1 MKHEVFLNGFDIII
15 FKCINPFSKA
25 FYMYH
30 TRYKAYKTIC
40 YIPHKTFHRRQR
52 VHHRNT
58 YYDSFKMMKSF
69 FFSFAS
75 VFTSTSF
82 LLCLYISFAMSLILC
97 WISLLIANFSNFLLD
112 LFSLFCALFV
122 SISTAI
128 FFFVR
133 QRASRQI

>member
-69 FFSFAS
+69 FFRLLLFLLRPLSCF
-75 VFTSTSF
+75 VFT
-82 LLCLYISFAMSLILC
+82 L
-97 WISLLIANFSNFLLD
+97 
-112 LFSLFCALFV
+112 
-122 SISTAI
+122 
-128 FFFVR
+128 
-133 QRASRQI
+133 ASRCP

>member
-1 MKHEVFLNGFDIII
+1 MISSYLNALTHFLKHFTCIIRVTRLIKPSVTFLIRHFTVDREFIIEI
-15 FKCINPFSKA
+15 HITIVSKWW
-25 FYMYH
+25 
-30 TRYKAYKTIC
+30 
-40 YIPHKTFHRRQR
+40 
-52 VHHRNT
+52 NL
-58 YYDSFKMMKSF
+58 
-69 FFSFAS
+69 FFSSAS
-75 VFTSTSF
+75 FFTSTSF
-82 LLCLYISFAMSLILC
+82 LLFLYISFAMSLILC